1 MSDVSDVPICNIDY
15 FLQRPEVRSLPTNQ
29 IDDLVGATA
38 YTFYESSTI
47 WPEVLTV
54 STDDADLWLSLAAI
68 SRAVVAI
75 PELQRLVAIFDHRAG
90 YPPLRRAYFYCC
102 CQPGAVPFDV
112 LAGMSRARSYSKKE
126 LGWNI
131 RRPEFENTARQWAAA
146 YRQQMAVIDKVAE
159 GRRCNTAVDNVYVL
173 SSPEGHCFMCGD
185 KVFGFAMSTFGSV
198 EAAAMIAAHLCEKHH
213 ALAQEQSSVLKF
225 VLTFLGVDLSFD
237 LEVKDHSLTEPI
249 IELMMDIVRGKTGA
263 KVDPPKYDA
272 CKQEYDVKIRF
283 LSGFVM
289 HLRLRSLCN
298 YGYMLF
304 DPNNKQLK
312 RVDTAAHHSEK
323 LVYGPAHL
331 HLEPGVCNANVT
343 DSFTYGVPIF
353 DLKLILR
360 LVDEAEQDWA
370 NHETGVDTTAEPR

>member
-15 FLQRPEVRSLPTNQ
+15 FLQKPEVRSLSANH
-29 IDDLVGATA
+29 IDDLVGLTA
-38 YTFYESSTI
+38 YTFYEASTI

-54 STDDADLWLSLAAI
+54 STADADLWLSLAAI
-68 SRAVVAI
+68 SRTVVAI
-75 PELQRLVAIFDHRAG
+75 PELQRLVAIFDHRAA

-102 CQPGAVPFDV
+102 RQPGAVPFDV
-112 LAGMSRARSYSKKE
+112 LAGMSRARVYSKRE

-131 RRPEFENTARQWAAA
+131 RRPEFEKQAREWATN
-146 YRQQMAVIDKVAE
+146 YRQQMEAIDKVVE
-159 GRRCNTAVDNVYVL
+159 GRRRNTAVDNVYVL
-173 SSPEGHCFMCGD
+173 SSPEGDCLMCGD
-185 KVFGFAMSTFGSV
+185 KAFGFAMTTFGSE

-213 ALAQEQSSVLKF
+213 ALAREQSSVFKF
-225 VLTFLGVDLSFD
+225 IVTFLGVDMPFD
-237 LEVKDHSLTEPI
+237 LEVRDQSLTEPI

-263 KVDPPKYDA
+263 KVDPPEYDA
-272 CKQEYDVKIRF
+272 CKQEYDVKIQF
-283 LSGFVM
+283 SSGFVM

-298 YGYMLF
+298 YGYILL

-312 RVDTAAHHSEK
+312 RVDTAPHHLEK

-331 HLEPGVCNANVT
+331 HLEPDVCNANVT

-360 LVDEAEQDWA
+360 LVGEAEQDWA
-370 NHETGVDTTAEPR
+370 KRERAGDTTLKPR